1 MKKLKIII
9 LAFIILIN
17 SISATGCW
25 NYREI
30 EKMSIVAGIAI
41 DKGTKNRFQVT
52 IEIIRISSGK
62 EAKMTS
68 ETITT
73 EGKSMFDVARNII
86 AITGKKLYWG
96 HSKVIILSKQI
107 ASEGVTKVI
116 DWYNRDAET
125 REDVHIFVSKRKSA
139 KEIFNDSNTIEDI
152 KSLELE
158 ETVHNQKNLGKAPI
172 SDIMEFDIES
182 KTKGASVVI
191 PAIDLKQTD
200 GKMAPEMIGTA
211 IIKND
216 KLVGFLNAEET
227 KEMMFI
233 RNEIKGGILV
243 EEIQEQKSPIVVSL
257 EIFKNKTKV
266 IPIVDGDKDI
276 KINLNIDTTVAIDEI
291 EGTENFIED
300 KGRIK
305 LEKSVENTL
314 KRQIEFLIQKVQS
327 EYDAD
332 IFGFGEKLYEDKI
345 QVWNK
350 VGYDWEKVFKN
361 LKVNV
366 KTTVHIKNSA
376 VLSKT
381 LKEGD

>member
-1 MKKLKIII
+1 MKKLKII
-9 LAFIILIN
+9 LVAFIILIN

-52 IEIIRISSGK
+52 VEIIKISSGK

-86 AITGKKLYWG
+86 AVTGKKLYWG
-96 HSKVIILSKQI
+96 HSKIIILSKKI

-125 REDVHIFVSKRKSA
+125 REDVHIFVSKRESA
-139 KEIFNDSNTIEDI
+139 KEIFNDSNSIEDI

-158 ETVHNQKNLGKAPI
+158 ETAHNQKNLGKAPI
-172 SDIMEFDIES
+172 RDIMEFDIES

-191 PAIDLKQTD
+191 PAIDLRQTN
-200 GKMAPEMIGTA
+200 GKMAPEVMGTA

-216 KLVGFLNAEET
+216 KLVGFLNGEET

-243 EEIQEQKSPIVVSL
+243 EEIQEQKAPIVVSL

-266 IPIVDGDKDI
+266 TPVTYDNKDI
-276 KINLNIDTTVAIDEI
+276 EMNLNIDTTAAIDEI

-300 KGRIK
+300 EGRIK
-305 LEKSVENTL
+305 LEKNAENTL

-332 IFGFGEKLYEDKI
+332 IFGFGEKLREDKI
-345 QVWNK
+345 QVWNN
-350 VGYDWEKVFKN
+350 VGDDWEKVFKN

-366 KTTVHIKNSA
+366 KTKVHIKNSA